1 MIEQDNTIKQYMY
14 YEYRLKTVA
23 MVTVVSQA
31 IYGVGLLKKLAGNK
45 G

>member
-1 MIEQDNTIKQYMY
+1 MNIDC
-14 YEYRLKTVA
+14 A

>member
-1 MIEQDNTIKQYMY
+1 MIEQDNTIKQY

-31 IYGVGLLKKLAGNK
+31 IYGVGLLNKLAGNK